1 MVRPAG
7 RCQEADVAWHGH
19 LDIDSA
25 RRYLSAA
32 RGASSIG
39 DARQQGGAHRPV

>member
-7 RCQEADVAWHGH
+7 RCQEADVAGRGR
-19 LDIDSA
+19 LDIDPA

-32 RGASSIG
+32 RGAL
-39 DARQQGGAHRPV
+39 DRRRAV